1 MMAMLKKLG
10 DDIIHE
16 IKTTL
21 TKAQSERSGS
31 KLSTNHLKCFG
42 TIATLEISEL
52 TLSPDPDPHSDG
64 VAAKVADLALRLIAL
79 YKLKSTRADEVDDI
93 QPLTF
98 DFFEKTCQLYFPDLW
113 NRGVMS
119 LRKKN
124 TDGDTYYHVNLI
136 DESGHIH
143 PVNGETDSTL
153 YYKGIPVGVWKN
165 KNFSFK
171 MTNYTNAPEVAQ
183 AFAELQYSAGEIS
196 KRISQ
201 QLRLCSGI
209 LTSGLNW
216 TLMIKSCRKGNILHD
231 RTIPICLID
240 TSQTPPVA
248 TNVDEVTKLVLFHL
262 QVIQANIRLLK
273 TSFSKSLFDARIDEE
288 DEEEDDDDEEGQE
301 EDHDDKEDDEED
313 DEEDEEEEDEKDE
326 KEEDEEE
333 DEAPEDDDDTEPATK
348 KPRIVPSVGR
358 SGGGG
363 RRVGGKGK
371 GSGQQGGGR
380 NTNLQLQS
388 SNSQLTLENVYKFN
402 LSQPTFLY

>member
-31 KLSTNHLKCFG
+31 KLSRDHLRCFG
-42 TIATLEISEL
+42 TIATRAIANLP
-52 TLSPDPDPHSDG
+52 LSPDPDPHSDG
-64 VAAKVADLALRLIAL
+64 VAAKVADLAQRLIDL

-98 DFFEKTCQLYFPDLW
+98 DFFEQTCQLYFPDLW
-113 NRGVMS
+113 NRGDMF
-119 LRKKN
+119 LRKKS
-124 TDGDTYYHVNLI
+124 TGDTYYHVNLI

-153 YYKGIPVGVWKN
+153 YYQGIPVGVWED
-165 KNFSFK
+165 KNFK
-171 MTNYTNAPEVAQ
+171 LELTNVSEVAQ
-183 AFAELQYSAGEIS
+183 AFAELHYSAGEIS
-196 KRISQ
+196 KRVSQ
-201 QLRLCSGI
+201 QLGLCSGI

-231 RTIPICLID
+231 RTIPIRLID

-262 QVIQANIRLLK
+262 QAIQANIRLID
-273 TSFSKSLFDARIDEE
+273 TSVSKSLSDTRIDEE
-288 DEEEDDDDEEGQE
+288 DEEED
-301 EDHDDKEDDEED
+301 
-313 DEEDEEEEDEKDE
+313 
-326 KEEDEEE
+326 
-333 DEAPEDDDDTEPATK
+333 EAPKDDDDTQPETK
-348 KPRIVPSVGR
+348 KPRIVPSVSR
-358 SGGGG
+358 SGGGGRRGGG

-371 GSGQQGGGR
+371 GNGQQGGGRR

-402 LSQPTFLY
+402 LSQPIFV